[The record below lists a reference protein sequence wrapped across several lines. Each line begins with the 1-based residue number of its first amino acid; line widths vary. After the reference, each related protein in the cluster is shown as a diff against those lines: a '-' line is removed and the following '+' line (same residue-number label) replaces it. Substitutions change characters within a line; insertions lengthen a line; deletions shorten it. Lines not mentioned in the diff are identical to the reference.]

1 MKSIMNAER
10 PFGWVLFVSLFLTS
24 AAALSAIGQ
33 TLQAHPGAVTGA
45 SPGFKARAEIVL
57 QNETAQ
63 RLSGVSLSNLNNDG
77 IAVDLKNTKRDAAA
91 KGELDW
97 PVELTIPPSAHLPG
111 SIVFRA
117 DYKANGI
124 AKAIYTAIDVRTDG
138 PQKPVEVALDGAT
151 EPISQQR
158 PGVLNL
164 VVTNNL
170 DVEVEVTAKPQAVAG
185 GLIVGS
191 IGQWTVS
198 RHSVSARP
206 IDLTT
211 GFRVTPGSQ
220 NVVLDVDTRWTR
232 DGQTD
237 KRHFALTKS
246 VTVGV
251 FFESEIL
258 KALSVPSFLA
268 LPGCLFL
275 FTLQFLLS
283 SGLLGVKNQSNIP
296 SLPVT
301 SPGFWVI
308 SLSLSALFVLLYYAF
323 TGVNCLLTY
332 GIGDIGIIWISSI
345 LSGLAAFVTYA
356 LLRRRWIR
364 DHVITASDT
373 PKDLLTKICRNHLS
387 LLRPGVKFKLN
398 GVEVSGLVVETM
410 AEGQTLAWVSPHI
423 QVEWKPG
430 TTREEQETAQNSQTK
445 FNRIINGNRDP
456 EELVKVLD
464 EAGIL
469 AIVRFES
476 TAVFPGPYHLKIDA
490 ITGPAAEQLLVG

>member
-1 MKSIMNAER
+1 M
-10 PFGWVLFVSLFLTS
+10 
-24 AAALSAIGQ
+24 
-33 TLQAHPGAVTGA
+33 
-45 SPGFKARAEIVL
+45 
-57 QNETAQ
+57 
-63 RLSGVSLSNLNNDG
+63 
-77 IAVDLKNTKRDAAA
+77 
-91 KGELDW
+91 
-97 PVELTIPPSAHLPG
+97 
-111 SIVFRA
+111 
-117 DYKANGI
+117 
-124 AKAIYTAIDVRTDG
+124 
-138 PQKPVEVALDGAT
+138 ALDGAT

-170 DVEVEVTAKPQAVAG
+170 DVDVDVTAKPQAAAG

-191 IGQWTVS
+191 IGQWTIS

-220 NVVLDVDTRWTR
+220 SVVLDVDARWTH

-237 KRHFALTKS
+237 NRHFALTKS

-332 GIGDIGIIWISSI
+332 GIGDVGIIWISSI
-345 LSGLAAFVTYA
+345 LTGLATFVTYA
-356 LLRRRWIR
+356 LLRRRSIR
-364 DHVITASDT
+364 DHVITTSDT

-387 LLRPGVKFKLN
+387 LLRPGVEFKLN

-410 AEGQTLAWVSPHI
+410 AEG
-423 QVEWKPG
+423 
-430 TTREEQETAQNSQTK
+430 TTWHGSLPTFKSNGSLVRRGSSKRPRRILKRNSTELSMGIAIRRNWSRCLTRLVFLRSSGSNQLRC
-445 FNRIINGNRDP
+445 FPDRII
-456 EELVKVLD
+456 
-464 EAGIL
+464 
-469 AIVRFES
+469 
-476 TAVFPGPYHLKIDA
+476 
-490 ITGPAAEQLLVG
+490 